1 MGLISSI
8 HTVSEP
14 LECFG
19 DQALLVPYGPFLL
32 VQVTTVFW
40 LAVAVHQLLFV
51 VSSGVFHRRSGH
63 LHHCHYP
70 RYFFLLRTPH
80 RRWLPVVEQAVFGLG
95 LSPIHDKYPGVFS
108 LAALVSFSFLWG
120 FEKDLLEG
128 LEVWK
133 VSVAMSLQVV

>member
-51 VSSGVFHRRSGH
+51 VSSGVFHRWSGH
-63 LHHCHYP
+63 LHRSHYP
-70 RYFFLLRTPH
+70 RCFFLLHTPH
-80 RRWLPVVEQAVFGLG
+80 RRWLLVVEQAVFGLG
-95 LSPIHDKYPGVFS
+95 LSPIHDKDPEVFS
-108 LAALVSFSFLWG
+108 LAALMPFSFLEG
-120 FEKDLLEG
+120 FENDLLEA
-128 LEVWK
+128 LK
-133 VSVAMSLQVV
+133 V